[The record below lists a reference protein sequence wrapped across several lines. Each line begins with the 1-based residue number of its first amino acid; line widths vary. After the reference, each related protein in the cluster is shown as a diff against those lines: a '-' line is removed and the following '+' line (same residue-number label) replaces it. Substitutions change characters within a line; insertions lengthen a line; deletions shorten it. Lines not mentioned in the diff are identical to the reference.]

1 MEIVKVI
8 FRMLS
13 DINMTV
19 EYLLFFCLF
28 FHREYKK
35 PDRKKAFLLI
45 VCLCVW
51 LITSVCGLWLQKSSI
66 GPFPILLLLL
76 YVSEWCL
83 FEVSVIEVIATGLG
97 QWLFIS
103 MLENALYIVL
113 SHNGWESM
121 YLNNLIMLILSII
134 FLALL
139 IFLMKYK
146 KLPVMKLSIKV
157 WFLIDVIM
165 LVLTSMMMFFSYI
178 LDVFQL
184 EGRTFFAGQVLM
196 AFGQILII
204 ILLYGIIFSGHS
216 IYELRRQK
224 EISEIQNKLQREY
237 FQKLLARETETKRFR
252 HDIIND
258 LLQFQNYCANKKYD
272 KLEHYLENTLGAVY
286 EIHNNYYN
294 VGNDIVNTVLN
305 YYLLPLKESHTI
317 SVQGYI
323 SGKISMDERELCV
336 LVSNMVKNATE
347 ALQKIKDGYLWIK
360 IREGEEFLYIEV
372 KNSFQGEVVFDKKGM
387 PISSKKNRENHGIG
401 TYNIIDIA
409 KKNGGTY
416 QIEIEEH
423 VFKAEVYLRI

>member
-35 PDRKKAFLLI
+35 TDRKKAFLLI

-76 YVSEWCL
+76 YVIEWCL

>member
-1 MEIVKVI
+1 MI

-76 YVSEWCL
+76 YVIEWCL

-121 YLNNLIMLILSII
+121 YLNNLIMLILSIV
-134 FLALL
+134 FLTLL
-139 IFLMKYK
+139 IFFVKYK
-146 KLPVMKLSIKV
+146 KLPVMKLPTKV

-237 FQKLLARETETKRFR
+237 FQR
-252 HDIIND
+252 N
-258 LLQFQNYCANKKYD
+258 
-272 KLEHYLENTLGAVY
+272 
-286 EIHNNYYN
+286 
-294 VGNDIVNTVLN
+294 
-305 YYLLPLKESHTI
+305 
-317 SVQGYI
+317 
-323 SGKISMDERELCV
+323 
-336 LVSNMVKNATE
+336 
-347 ALQKIKDGYLWIK
+347 
-360 IREGEEFLYIEV
+360 
-372 KNSFQGEVVFDKKGM
+372 
-387 PISSKKNRENHGIG
+387 
-401 TYNIIDIA
+401 
-409 KKNGGTY
+409 
-416 QIEIEEH
+416 
-423 VFKAEVYLRI
+423 

>member
-1 MEIVKVI
+1 MI

-76 YVSEWCL
+76 YVIEWCL

-224 EISEIQNKLQREY
+224 EISEIQKKLQREY
-237 FQKLLARETETKRFR
+237 FQKLVARETETKRFR

-416 QIEIEEH
+416 QIEIEGH

>member
-13 DINMTV
+13 DINMSV

-76 YVSEWCL
+76 YAIEWCL

-121 YLNNLIMLILSII
+121 YLNNLIMLILSIV
-134 FLALL
+134 FLTLL
-139 IFLMKYK
+139 IFLVKYK
-146 KLPVMKLSIKV
+146 KLPVMKLPIKV

-178 LDVFQL
+178 LDTFQL

-323 SGKISMDERELCV
+323 SEKISIDERELCI
-336 LVSNMVKNATE
+336 LVSNMVKNAVE

-416 QIEIEEH
+416 QIEIEEQ
-423 VFKAEVYLRI
+423 VFKAEVYVRI

>member
-76 YVSEWCL
+76 YVIEWCL

-237 FQKLLARETETKRFR
+237 FRKLLARETETKRFR

>member
-76 YVSEWCL
+76 YVIEWCL

-401 TYNIIDIA
+401 TYNIIVIA

>member
-35 PDRKKAFLLI
+35 PDRKKTFLLI

-76 YVSEWCL
+76 YVIEWCL
-83 FEVSVIEVIATGLG
+83 FEVSVNEVIATGLG

-139 IFLMKYK
+139 IFFMKYK

-178 LDVFQL
+178 LDAFQL

-323 SGKISMDERELCV
+323 SEKISMDERELCI
-336 LVSNMVKNATE
+336 LVSNMVKNAAE

-416 QIEIEEH
+416 QIEIEEQ
-423 VFKAEVYLRI
+423 VFKAEVYVRI

>member
-1 MEIVKVI
+1 MI

-76 YVSEWCL
+76 YVIEWCL

-387 PISSKKNRENHGIG
+387 PISSKKNRENHAIG

>member
-13 DINMTV
+13 DINMSV

-66 GPFPILLLLL
+66 GPFPILLILL
-76 YVSEWCL
+76 YVIEWCL

-103 MLENALYIVL
+103 MLENALYIVI

-121 YLNNLIMLILSII
+121 YLNNLIMLMLSIV
-134 FLALL
+134 FLTLL
-139 IFLMKYK
+139 IFFVKYK
-146 KLPVMKLSIKV
+146 KLPVMKLPTKV

-178 LDVFQL
+178 LDAFQL

-323 SGKISMDERELCV
+323 SEKISIDERELCI
-336 LVSNMVKNATE
+336 LVSNMVKNAVE

-416 QIEIEEH
+416 QIEIEEQ
-423 VFKAEVYLRI
+423 VFKAEVYVRI

>member
-13 DINMTV
+13 DINMSV

-35 PDRKKAFLLI
+35 PNRKKAFLLI

-76 YVSEWCL
+76 YAIEWCL
-83 FEVSVIEVIATGLG
+83 FEVSVIEMIATGLG

-121 YLNNLIMLILSII
+121 YLNNLIMLILSIV
-134 FLALL
+134 FLTLL
-139 IFLMKYK
+139 IFFVKYK
-146 KLPVMKLSIKV
+146 KLPVMKLPTKV

-178 LDVFQL
+178 LDAFQL

-323 SGKISMDERELCV
+323 SEKISIDERELCI
-336 LVSNMVKNATE
+336 LVSNMVKNAVE

-416 QIEIEEH
+416 QIEIEEQ
-423 VFKAEVYLRI
+423 VFKAEVYVRI

>member
-76 YVSEWCL
+76 YVIEWCL
-83 FEVSVIEVIATGLG
+83 FDVSVIEVIATGLG

-323 SGKISMDERELCV
+323 SGKISMDERELCI

>member
-1 MEIVKVI
+1 MI

-35 PDRKKAFLLI
+35 TDRKKAFLLI

-76 YVSEWCL
+76 YVIEWCL

>member
-1 MEIVKVI
+1 MI

-35 PDRKKAFLLI
+35 PDRKKTFLLI

-76 YVSEWCL
+76 YAIEWCL

-121 YLNNLIMLILSII
+121 YLNNLIMLILSIV
-134 FLALL
+134 FLTLL
-139 IFLMKYK
+139 IFFVKYK
-146 KLPVMKLSIKV
+146 KLPVMKLPTKV

-178 LDVFQL
+178 LDAFQL

-323 SGKISMDERELCV
+323 SEKISIDERELCI
-336 LVSNMVKNATE
+336 LVSNMVKNAVE

-416 QIEIEEH
+416 QIEIEEQ
-423 VFKAEVYLRI
+423 VFKAEVYVRI

>member
-13 DINMTV
+13 DINMSV
-19 EYLLFFCLF
+19 EYLLFFCLL

-66 GPFPILLLLL
+66 GPFPILLILL
-76 YVSEWCL
+76 YAIEWCL

-103 MLENALYIVL
+103 MLENALYIVI

-121 YLNNLIMLILSII
+121 YLNNLIMLILSIV
-134 FLALL
+134 FLTLL
-139 IFLMKYK
+139 IFLVKYK
-146 KLPVMKLSIKV
+146 KLPVMKLPIKV

-178 LDVFQL
+178 LDTFQL

-323 SGKISMDERELCV
+323 SEKISIDERELCI
-336 LVSNMVKNATE
+336 LVSNMVKNAVE

-416 QIEIEEH
+416 QIEIEEQ
-423 VFKAEVYLRI
+423 VFKAEVYVRI

>member
-1 MEIVKVI
+1 
-8 FRMLS
+8 
-13 DINMTV
+13 
-19 EYLLFFCLF
+19 
-28 FHREYKK
+28 
-35 PDRKKAFLLI
+35 
-45 VCLCVW
+45 
-51 LITSVCGLWLQKSSI
+51 
-66 GPFPILLLLL
+66 
-76 YVSEWCL
+76 
-83 FEVSVIEVIATGLG
+83 
-97 QWLFIS
+97 
-103 MLENALYIVL
+103 
-113 SHNGWESM
+113 
-121 YLNNLIMLILSII
+121 
-134 FLALL
+134 
-139 IFLMKYK
+139 
-146 KLPVMKLSIKV
+146 
-157 WFLIDVIM
+157 
-165 LVLTSMMMFFSYI
+165 
-178 LDVFQL
+178 
-184 EGRTFFAGQVLM
+184 M

-237 FQKLLARETETKRFR
+237 FKKLIARETETKRFR

-323 SGKISMDERELCV
+323 SGKISMDERELCI

-401 TYNIIDIA
+401 TYNIVDIA
-409 KKNGGTY
+409 KKMVGL
-416 QIEIEEH
+416 I
-423 VFKAEVYLRI
+423 K

>member
-76 YVSEWCL
+76 YVIEWCL

-387 PISSKKNRENHGIG
+387 PILSKKNRENHGIG

-416 QIEIEEH
+416 QIEIEGH

>member
-13 DINMTV
+13 DINMSV
-19 EYLLFFCLF
+19 EYLVFFCLF

-76 YVSEWCL
+76 YAIEWCL

-121 YLNNLIMLILSII
+121 YLNNLIMLILSIV
-134 FLALL
+134 FLTLL
-139 IFLMKYK
+139 IFFVKYK
-146 KLPVMKLSIKV
+146 KLPVMKLPTKV

-178 LDVFQL
+178 LDAFQL

-323 SGKISMDERELCV
+323 SEKISIDERELCI
-336 LVSNMVKNATE
+336 LVSNMVKNAVE

-416 QIEIEEH
+416 QIEIEEQ
-423 VFKAEVYLRI
+423 VFKAEVYVRI

>member
-1 MEIVKVI
+1 MI

-35 PDRKKAFLLI
+35 PDRKKTFLLI

-76 YVSEWCL
+76 YAIEWCL

-121 YLNNLIMLILSII
+121 YLNNLIMLILSIV
-134 FLALL
+134 FLTLL
-139 IFLMKYK
+139 IFFVKYK
-146 KLPVMKLSIKV
+146 KLPVMKLPTKV

-178 LDVFQL
+178 LDAFQL

-323 SGKISMDERELCV
+323 SGKISMDERELCI

-401 TYNIIDIA
+401 TYNIVDIA

>member
-1 MEIVKVI
+1 MI

-13 DINMTV
+13 DINMSV

-35 PDRKKAFLLI
+35 PDRKKAFLLK

-76 YVSEWCL
+76 YAIEWCL

-103 MLENALYIVL
+103 MLENALYIVI
-113 SHNGWESM
+113 SYNGWESM
-121 YLNNLIMLILSII
+121 YLNNLIMLILSIA
-134 FLALL
+134 FLTLL
-139 IFLMKYK
+139 IFLVKYK
-146 KLPVMKLSIKV
+146 KLPVMKLPIKV

-178 LDVFQL
+178 LDTFQL

-323 SGKISMDERELCV
+323 SEKISIDERELCI
-336 LVSNMVKNATE
+336 LVSNMVKNAVE

-416 QIEIEEH
+416 QIEIEEQ
-423 VFKAEVYLRI
+423 VFKAEVYVRI

>member
-76 YVSEWCL
+76 YVIEWCL

-237 FQKLLARETETKRFR
+237 FKKLLARETETKRFR

-258 LLQFQNYCANKKYD
+258 LLQFQNYCVNKKYD
-272 KLEHYLENTLGAVY
+272 KLEHYLENTLGTVY

-323 SGKISMDERELCV
+323 SGKISMDERELCI

-360 IREGEEFLYIEV
+360 IRKGEEFLYIEV

-401 TYNIIDIA
+401 TYNIVDIA

>member
-13 DINMTV
+13 DINMSV
-19 EYLLFFCLF
+19 EYLVFFCLF

-76 YVSEWCL
+76 YAIEWCL

-121 YLNNLIMLILSII
+121 YLNNLIMLILSIV
-134 FLALL
+134 FLTLL
-139 IFLMKYK
+139 IFFVKYK
-146 KLPVMKLSIKV
+146 KLPVMKLPTKV

-178 LDVFQL
+178 LDAFQL
-184 EGRTFFAGQVLM
+184 EGRTLFAGQVLM

-204 ILLYGIIFSGHS
+204 ILLYGIIFSGYS

-323 SGKISMDERELCV
+323 SEKISIDERELCI
-336 LVSNMVKNATE
+336 LVSNMVKNAVE

-416 QIEIEEH
+416 QIEIEEQ
-423 VFKAEVYLRI
+423 VFKAEVYVRI

>member
-1 MEIVKVI
+1 MI

-76 YVSEWCL
+76 YVIEWCL

-416 QIEIEEH
+416 QIEIEGH

>member
-1 MEIVKVI
+1 MI

-76 YVSEWCL
+76 YVIEWCL

-121 YLNNLIMLILSII
+121 YLNNLIMLILSIV
-134 FLALL
+134 FLTLL
-139 IFLMKYK
+139 IFLVKYK

>member
-35 PDRKKAFLLI
+35 TDRKKAFLLI

-76 YVSEWCL
+76 YVIEWCL

-272 KLEHYLENTLGAVY
+272 KLEHYLENTLGTIY

>member
-1 MEIVKVI
+1 MI

-35 PDRKKAFLLI
+35 PDRKKTFLLI

-76 YVSEWCL
+76 YAIEWCL

-121 YLNNLIMLILSII
+121 YLNNLIMLILSIV
-134 FLALL
+134 FLTLL
-139 IFLMKYK
+139 IFFVKYK
-146 KLPVMKLSIKV
+146 KLPVMKLPTKV

-178 LDVFQL
+178 LDAFQL

-323 SGKISMDERELCV
+323 SEKISMDERELCI
-336 LVSNMVKNATE
+336 LVSNMVKNAVE

-416 QIEIEEH
+416 QIEIEEQ
-423 VFKAEVYLRI
+423 VFKAEVYVRI

>member
-1 MEIVKVI
+1 MI

-13 DINMTV
+13 DINMTM

-35 PDRKKAFLLI
+35 SDRKKAFLLI

-76 YVSEWCL
+76 YAIEWCL

-121 YLNNLIMLILSII
+121 YLNNLIMLILSIV
-134 FLALL
+134 FLTLL
-139 IFLMKYK
+139 IFFVKYK
-146 KLPVMKLSIKV
+146 KLPVMKLPTKV

-178 LDVFQL
+178 LDTFQL

>member
-1 MEIVKVI
+1 MIC
-8 FRMLS
+8 RMLS

-76 YVSEWCL
+76 YVIEWCL

-305 YYLLPLKESHTI
+305 YYLLPLKESHII

-323 SGKISMDERELCV
+323 SGKISMDERELCI

>member
-1 MEIVKVI
+1 M
-8 FRMLS
+8 
-13 DINMTV
+13 
-19 EYLLFFCLF
+19 
-28 FHREYKK
+28 
-35 PDRKKAFLLI
+35 LI

-76 YVSEWCL
+76 YVIEWCL

-121 YLNNLIMLILSII
+121 YLNNLIMLILSIV

-139 IFLMKYK
+139 IFFMKYK

-237 FQKLLARETETKRFR
+237 FKKLIARETETKRFR

-323 SGKISMDERELCV
+323 SGKISMDERELCI

-401 TYNIIDIA
+401 TYNIVDIA

>member
-76 YVSEWCL
+76 YVIEWCL

-134 FLALL
+134 FFALL

-178 LDVFQL
+178 LYVFQL

>member
-76 YVSEWCL
+76 YVIEWCL

-134 FLALL
+134 FFALL

>member
-1 MEIVKVI
+1 MI

-76 YVSEWCL
+76 YVIEWCL

-146 KLPVMKLSIKV
+146 KLPVMKLPTKV

-178 LDVFQL
+178 LDAFQL

-323 SGKISMDERELCV
+323 SEKISIDERELCI
-336 LVSNMVKNATE
+336 LVSNMVKNAVE

>member
-35 PDRKKAFLLI
+35 PDRKKTFLLI

-76 YVSEWCL
+76 YAIEWCL

-121 YLNNLIMLILSII
+121 YLNNLIMLILSIV
-134 FLALL
+134 FLTLL
-139 IFLMKYK
+139 IFFVKYK
-146 KLPVMKLSIKV
+146 KLPVMKLPTKV

-178 LDVFQL
+178 LDAFQL

-323 SGKISMDERELCV
+323 SEKISIDERELCV

>member
-13 DINMTV
+13 DINMSV

-76 YVSEWCL
+76 YAIEWCL

-103 MLENALYIVL
+103 MLENALYIVI

-121 YLNNLIMLILSII
+121 YLNNLIMLILSIV
-134 FLALL
+134 FLTLL
-139 IFLMKYK
+139 IFFVKYK
-146 KLPVMKLSIKV
+146 KLPVMKLPTKV

-178 LDVFQL
+178 LDAFQL

-323 SGKISMDERELCV
+323 SEKISIDERELCI
-336 LVSNMVKNATE
+336 LVSNMVKNAVE

-416 QIEIEEH
+416 QIEIEEQ
-423 VFKAEVYLRI
+423 VFKAEVYVRI

>member
-1 MEIVKVI
+1 MI

-35 PDRKKAFLLI
+35 PDRKKTFLLI

-76 YVSEWCL
+76 YAIEWCL

-121 YLNNLIMLILSII
+121 YLNNLIMLILSIV
-134 FLALL
+134 FLTLL
-139 IFLMKYK
+139 IFFVKYK
-146 KLPVMKLSIKV
+146 KLPVMKLPTKV

-178 LDVFQL
+178 LDAFQL

-323 SGKISMDERELCV
+323 SEKISIDERELCV

>member
-1 MEIVKVI
+1 MI

-76 YVSEWCL
+76 YVIEWCL

-416 QIEIEEH
+416 QIEIGGH

>member
-1 MEIVKVI
+1 MI

-76 YVSEWCL
+76 YVIEWCL

-121 YLNNLIMLILSII
+121 YLNNLIMLILSIV
-134 FLALL
+134 FLTLL
-139 IFLMKYK
+139 IFLVKYK
-146 KLPVMKLSIKV
+146 KLPVMKLPIKV

-178 LDVFQL
+178 LDTFQL

-237 FQKLLARETETKRFR
+237 FKKLLARETETKRFR

-323 SGKISMDERELCV
+323 SEKISIDERELCI
-336 LVSNMVKNATE
+336 LVSNMVKNAVE

-416 QIEIEEH
+416 QIEIEEQ
-423 VFKAEVYLRI
+423 VFKAEVYVRI

>member
-13 DINMTV
+13 DINMSV

-76 YVSEWCL
+76 YAIEWCL

-103 MLENALYIVL
+103 MLENALYIVI

-121 YLNNLIMLILSII
+121 YLNNLIMLILSIV
-134 FLALL
+134 FLTLL
-139 IFLMKYK
+139 IFLVKYK
-146 KLPVMKLSIKV
+146 KLPVMKLPIKV

-178 LDVFQL
+178 LDTFQL

-323 SGKISMDERELCV
+323 SEKISIDERELCI
-336 LVSNMVKNATE
+336 LVSNMVKNAVE

-416 QIEIEEH
+416 QIEIEEQ
-423 VFKAEVYLRI
+423 VFKAEVYVRI

>member
-76 YVSEWCL
+76 YVIEWCL

-294 VGNDIVNTVLN
+294 VANDIVNTVLN

-416 QIEIEEH
+416 QIEIEGH

>member
-1 MEIVKVI
+1 MI

-76 YVSEWCL
+76 YVIEWCL

-294 VGNDIVNTVLN
+294 VANDIVNTVLN

-416 QIEIEEH
+416 QIEIEGH